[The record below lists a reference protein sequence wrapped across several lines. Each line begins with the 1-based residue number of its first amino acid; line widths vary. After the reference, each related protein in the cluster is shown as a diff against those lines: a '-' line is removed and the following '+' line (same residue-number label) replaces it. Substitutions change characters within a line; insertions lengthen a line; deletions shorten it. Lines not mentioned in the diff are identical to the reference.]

1 MSSRLFL
8 RSIVLAIALVSP
20 LGLLGCAQETVVPD
34 NKSTSIYQKIS
45 KALTAEDKT
54 EALQLLGQAL
64 EMDPKNTSL
73 LQIRGETLFRM
84 GKVAESV
91 PDFDK
96 VVEIQPAFKA
106 ENWQRGIAL
115 YYVGRYK
122 DGAEQF
128 EEHHRVNPDDV
139 ENTFWYFLCLAKADS
154 MESARKKIIPSRGD
168 ARPPLMDVYRLVRN
182 EATAADIEKAIEKFE
197 AGTRGRETAEFYG
210 YLYLGLWYDLNGDK
224 AKAIAY
230 LKKSLAAND
239 QGYMADVGKVHLQ
252 TLQSSESK

>member
-1 MSSRLFL
+1 MLSRYSF
-8 RSIVLAIALVSP
+8 RSICVAVAIVFQM
-20 LGLLGCAQETVVPD
+20 GLFGCAQENDTANVF
-34 NKSTSIYQKIS
+34 QKLN
-45 KALTAEDKT
+45 KALAADDKS
-54 EALQLLGQAL
+54 EALKLLGEAL
-64 EMDPKNTSL
+64 EKDPKNSSL
-73 LQIRGETLFRM
+73 LQIRAETLFRM
-84 GKVAESV
+84 GRVAESV

-154 MESARKKIIPSRGD
+154 IESARKKIIPSRGD
-168 ARPPLMDVYRLVRN
+168 ARPPLMDVYRLVRD
-182 EATAADIEKAIEKFE
+182 EATTEDVEKAIEKFE

-210 YLYLGLWYDLNGDK
+210 YLYLGLWYDLKGDK
-224 AKAIAY
+224 AKAITY

-252 TLQSSESK
+252 TLQPSESK